1 MPPDAPYLPGGMG
14 NDVTCTT
21 QAFFGQAVV
30 GTVTYNTVLAV
41 QYVLIIK
48 LKLSETIIAERYE
61 KYMHGVPIL
70 VWLITGCLGIGFEV
84 FNPAFFNCWI
94 TPVPINCAAYGE
106 NPEGRPDCTRGYLA
120 PIFQWAIFYGLIWGM
135 IVIVT
140 VLMLIVYCEVRKTDL
155 KSMESQ
161 QQQNQ
166 QSGSTEDTESQC
178 KLAGAG
184 TPQATATITTT
195 KKAERAERMQRSK
208 KVAKQGLWYLFPFYA
223 TWFFP
228 VITEITEMVTNQ
240 YYDPMVVLVSFF
252 VPFQGALNFI
262 IYYMRPR
269 YIKFRE
275 QNPNVDLI
283 SALSFSFHHRSS
295 RRSGCESD
303 IFCSRECTSISIA
316 NHGRNRKEL
325 DRLSSE
331 ARLMVSDV
339 PKDVDDFQDNS
350 KKRRQSSLTLSGY
363 GEGSNDNDD
372 EEEEKVEE
380 EYEFEKKPKQGSRKD
395 NKPQQGR
402 KAKAKQLQSKEKPKL
417 WKKRVSFQDDMPGK
431 NKIKI
436 NNKQVWKFN
445 FRAESVCSIP

>member
-1 MPPDAPYLPGGMG
+1 MSLVYGIYI
-14 NDVTCTT
+14 
-21 QAFFGQAVV
+21 VV
-30 GTVTYNTVLAV
+30 E
-41 QYVLIIK
+41 LIIDIYFLTDMSSLLTHVLQIK
-48 LKLSETIIAERYE
+48 RLCYIPLYVCSFVY
-61 KYMHGVPIL
+61 
-70 VWLITGCLGIGFEV
+70 IG
-84 FNPAFFNCWI
+84 WI

-166 QSGSTEDTESQC
+166 QSGSNEDTESQC
-178 KLAGAG
+178 KLAGVG
-184 TPQATATITTT
+184 SPQATATTTT
-195 KKAERAERMQRSK
+195 TTANKAERAERMKRSK

-275 QNPNVDLI
+275 QNPNVDLV

-303 IFCSRECTSISIA
+303 IFCSRECTSISLA

-363 GEGSNDNDD
+363 DEGSNDNDK
-372 EEEEKVEE
+372 EEEKVEE

-395 NKPQQGR
+395 KGR
-402 KAKAKQLQSKEKPKL
+402 KAKVKQLQSSRKEKPKL
-417 WKKRVSFQDDMPGK
+417 GMRRVSFQDDMPGK

-436 NNKQVWKFN
+436 NNKLIWKFN